1 MNFGALTEKAKLIL
15 EERTALLINLAGTT
29 AQETLSIVDDGIL
42 ARKFY
47 KILANVIIDWHW
59 LPYKETK
66 FQLNG
71 IGYLV
76 WIPNRFGGLG
86 QINPAI
92 EYEQIEL
99 HFGVFANMA
108 ELFSLKPYNTYG
120 YRDTVV
126 RHGQRYFLF
135 PTFIGLDVLNNS
147 GVEGQEIFYWKELVK
162 IYSKMDDQTLDAL
175 ASSRNRT
182 LTVHSL
188 WTLFVLWE
196 RHMGKAINA
205 LRRRHPASL
214 DELKKKELLINIEN
228 ARNCIREIYS
238 IIKYHKNI
246 EDHLEKGREYAI
258 NSELFPLIPCVDE
271 LNSEIPNKL
280 DIFIVLAD
288 VLESLHDVCREFQIQ
303 LDLGEPQE
311 VRSRSTLEKKL
322 RHLAE
327 NLDLESDDLVNPEH
341 WHLLFLQDGARK
353 ETARLVLKLIKTT
366 FNTFE
371 KKLHLSLGRITGHY
385 EGFLINNYPLPND
398 HFIPGN

>member
-1 MNFGALTEKAKLIL
+1 M
-15 EERTALLINLAGTT
+15 AGTT

-59 LPYKETK
+59 LPYKVEK

-238 IIKYHKNI
+238 IIKYHRNI

-327 NLDLESDDLVNPEH
+327 NLELESDDLVNPEH

-366 FNTFE
+366 FNVFE

>member
-59 LPYKETK
+59 LPYKVEK

-238 IIKYHKNI
+238 IIKYHRNI

-327 NLDLESDDLVNPEH
+327 NLELESDDLVNPEH

-366 FNTFE
+366 FNVFE